1 MPVAPA
7 VVLEAPVPGVTVMPE
22 RGSRLALL
30 LVNTNFTC
38 DGLLSRSTIVNGMAG
53 SVLPDGTAMS
63 VIELTNGAF
72 PICSGTT
79 CVTVPLVAPTV
90 HGVDIVSVS
99 LVALGFATSSK
110 S

>member
-1 MPVAPA
+1 
-7 VVLEAPVPGVTVMPE
+7 MPE
-22 RGSRLALL
+22 RGNRLALL
-30 LVNTNFTC
+30 LLNTNRTSA
-38 DGLLSRSTIVNGMAG
+38 GLLSLSTITKYLVGGVTPN
-53 SVLPDGTAMS
+53 GTAMS
-63 VIELTNGAF
+63 VIEVSDGAF